1 MTGRNEA
8 LDRILRP
15 DVKPRRALPFGLSVR
30 TLLIGVAVIVI
41 FFSTTMWALNRF
53 FPGNPLDESKPV
65 TAALKPLQ
73 PVTRSSMIVA
83 PVAVAALA
91 IRDVLEANAPRG
103 LNGKNENPLAELLG
117 KADIGWNV
125 GRGPFSVTGTANGLN
140 ISTTL
145 NGSLRVT
152 GQLSTQG
159 GNLTGA
165 LGGLLGNKLGGEMQK
180 LTTRALDQ
188 RADIRGNV
196 LVASRPALLPN
207 WRIEPNL
214 SGQVSLG
221 EGGMQVAGIKLNV
234 SNEVKPLLDK
244 TVNEQIGNLSNKLR
258 GDRTLENA
266 ARKQWTQMCRSISL
280 GKASAG
286 APNLWLEVKPTRA
299 FAAQPK
305 ILADWVILTLGVQA
319 ETRIVPSESK
329 PDCPFPARLDLV
341 AATDQGSV
349 KLGVPIDVP
358 FTELN
363 RVMELQ
369 LKGKTFPETGN
380 APGQVTV
387 LASSISAA
395 GDRLLISL
403 RVKAKE
409 TKSWFGFGAEAT
421 VHVYGKPTLDQQ
433 NQIMRLTDIT
443 LDVHSE
449 AAFGLLGTAARA
461 AIPYLQK
468 ALADNAVVDLKP
480 FAASALKAI
489 VASINEFQ
497 KPVDGVEVEA
507 AVTGLRLVGVEFDS
521 TTLRVIGEAEGTAR
535 ALVRKIALQ

>member
-1 MTGRNEA
+1 MARNEA
-8 LDRILRP
+8 LDKILRP
-15 DVKPRRALPFGLSVR
+15 ETERRAALPFGLSIR
-30 TLLIGVAVIVI
+30 TAVVGMAVLAV
-41 FFSTTMWALNRF
+41 FFAGTLWALNMF
-53 FPGNPLDESKPV
+53 SSTSPLDESRPV
-65 TAALKPLQ
+65 TAAIPPLQ
-73 PVTRSSMIVA
+73 PATRTSVVVA

-91 IRDVLEANAPRG
+91 IRDAMEANAPRG
-103 LNGKNENPLAELLG
+103 QTGKNENPLADLLG
-117 KADIGWNV
+117 RAEIGWTIA
-125 GRGPFSVTGTANGLN
+125 RGPIVVNGASTGLN

-152 GQLSTQG
+152 GQLANQG
-159 GNLTGA
+159 GNITGA
-165 LGGLLGNKLGGEMQK
+165 VGNLLGGRLGGEVQK
-180 LTTRALDQ
+180 LTTRVLDQ

-196 LVASRPALLPN
+196 SVVAKPALLPN

-214 SGQVSLG
+214 SAQVG
-221 EGGMQVAGIKLNV
+221 IADGGMTIAGLKLNV

-244 TVNEQIGNLSNKLR
+244 TVNEQIGSLSNTLR
-258 GDRTLENA
+258 GDRTLEIS
-266 ARKQWTQMCRSISL
+266 ARKQWTQMCRSIAL
-280 GKASAG
+280 GQAAPG
-286 APNLWLEVKPTRA
+286 APSLWLEVKPTRA

-305 ILADWVILTLGVQA
+305 ILVDWVVLTLGVQA
-319 ETRIVPSESK
+319 ETRIVPSATK
-329 PDCPFPARLDLV
+329 PDCPFPERLDLV
-341 AATDQGSV
+341 APIDQGTV
-349 KLGVPIDVP
+349 NIAVPIDVP

-369 LKGKTFPETGN
+369 LKNKTFPETGD

-387 LASSISAA
+387 LSSSIAAA

-409 TKSWFGFGAEAT
+409 TKSWFGLAAEAT
-421 VHVYGKPTLDQQ
+421 VHIWGKPVLDQQ

-443 LDVHSE
+443 LDVKSE

-461 AIPYLQK
+461 AIPYLQS

-480 FAASALKAI
+480 FAATALK
-489 VASINEFQ
+489 SIDGALADF
-497 KPVDGVEVEA
+497 KAPADGVEVEA
-507 AVTGLRLVGVEFDS
+507 AVTALRLTGIEFDS